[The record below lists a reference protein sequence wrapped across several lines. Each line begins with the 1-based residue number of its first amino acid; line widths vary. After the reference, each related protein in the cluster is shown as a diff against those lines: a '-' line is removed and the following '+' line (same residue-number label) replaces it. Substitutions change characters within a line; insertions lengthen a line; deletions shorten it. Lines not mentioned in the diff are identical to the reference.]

1 MALEYPKN
9 YGPYASLASAPH
21 IPVVIN
27 TLELNED
34 NYDEHFFSVL
44 NILRDGI
51 ELPEVQ
57 NQMRIQ
63 VMFSDG
69 VVLRLSVFDYWFN
82 LIFWTI
88 PIETKTTR
96 IVEISV
102 LL

>member
-51 ELPEVQ
+51 D
-57 NQMRIQ
+57 RK
-63 VMFSDG
+63 S
-69 VVLRLSVFDYWFN
+69 VV
-82 LIFWTI
+82 
-88 PIETKTTR
+88 
-96 IVEISV
+96 
-102 LL
+102 